1 MRPRI
6 LFSYSRVVGSRVPRD
21 RRKQRRTER
30 EKMTRQQIIDTI
42 GATFLVT
49 NLETGEYSYPKALK
63 SVGKNYKK
71 FLVGHPDK
79 EHKFADIKFESDK
92 LVVLVETKDKLTKK
106 NVADGMEQLQQYVT
120 YESELPNVKKKASS
134 FRTAGVR
141 RKS

>member
-1 MRPRI
+1 MRK
-6 LFSYSRVVGSRVPRD
+6 G
-21 RRKQRRTER
+21 E
-30 EKMTRQQIIDTI
+30 MTRQQIIDTI

-92 LVVLVETKDKLTKK
+92 LVVLVETKDKFTKK
-106 NVADGMEQLQQYVT
+106 NVADGMGQMSLMMRMWIPAKRLFARWMNMST
-120 YESELPNVKKKASS
+120 YISAQGTTRSL
-134 FRTAGVR
+134 
-141 RKS
+141 